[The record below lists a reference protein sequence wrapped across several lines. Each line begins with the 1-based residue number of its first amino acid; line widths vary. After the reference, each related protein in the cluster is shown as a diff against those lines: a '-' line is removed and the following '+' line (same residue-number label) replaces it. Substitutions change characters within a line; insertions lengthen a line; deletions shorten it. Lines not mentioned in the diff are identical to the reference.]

1 MGRPVFWRSG
11 AAAQAVPRVS
21 HLDLDRPLVEAA
33 QRDPAQFDA
42 LYRRYLAQVYSYAY
56 YELGDHHAAEDATER
71 TFLAALANLGRF
83 EERARPADG
92 EGASTFRVWLF
103 QIARNVVLNERRTA
117 RRRPT
122 EPLDADTVIADPMD
136 VEGTVVRQ
144 DEAGAAWRAVGRLA
158 GDRRRALVLRFV
170 DEMTT
175 AEIAG
180 VLGRSEGSIRVLI
193 HRALRS
199 VARDLG
205 VDRTPARPR
214 ARKEQ
219 QTSKGPRA
227 PKEKRTPRA

>member
-1 MGRPVFWRSG
+1 MARPVFWRSG
-11 AAAQAVPRVS
+11 AATAATPRLG
-21 HLDLDRPLVEAA
+21 HLDLDRPLVEATR
-33 QRDPAQFDA
+33 RDPAQFDA

-71 TFLAALANLGRF
+71 TFLAALANIARF

-103 QIARNVVLNERRTA
+103 RIARNVVANERRTA
-117 RRRPT
+117 RRRPA
-122 EPLDADTVIADPMD
+122 EPIVETTIVSDPLD
-136 VEGTVVRQ
+136 VEGAVVRR

-158 GDRRRALVLRFV
+158 GDRRRAVVLRFV
-170 DEMTT
+170 DEMST

-180 VLGRSEGSIRVLI
+180 VLGRSEGAVRVLI

-205 VDRTPARPR
+205 VEPGEPHSPGEARTP
-214 ARKEQ
+214 
-219 QTSKGPRA
+219 GDPRA
-227 PKEKRTPRA
+227 PRR